1 MRAGAARSSL
11 DRAIEALHDVGSRL
25 TQRGDHVQA
34 QCPVHEDN
42 RASLSVDYDAGDG
55 KTMLYCHGSC
65 PADEVREALGLTWPM
80 LYDDYEEPDD
90 FKARRQ
96 AEREEERAAAGR
108 RRNAGDP
115 AQGDG
120 PGRGRGA
127 RGRTTESSS
136 SANSDSSM
144 SPAKS
149 TERSAGKS
157 AGKSAAGRRTVK
169 VPALPKGR
177 LPARLTE
184 AVSTP
189 VSEWAIVATYDYVD
203 EQGEVIHQEVRWQR
217 DVETSDG
224 TGEAARRRVEKRFTQ
239 RWPDGRGGWLEKT
252 PADFEPVLYRLPEIA
267 SWIAEG
273 RRIWLCEGVKDADR
287 VDALGE
293 AATTN
298 PSGAANFKASQAGVL
313 AGGDVVLAVDHDL
326 AGYRRAVRVAS
337 ELAQHDVG
345 QVRFALP
352 RTTELHSDLSDHLDA
367 GYPLEGPDGV
377 AWVDLA
383 HMERLVLVAEA
394 EEAAERA
401 RTAAAEARGRAQLA
415 QAAEDVVEGRVKTG
429 RGRKPSR
436 ARVEEE
442 KRFAAR
448 WAAETGK
455 QAGRLARALAE
466 VLEAEQRAQGQG
478 AGDPASESTADL
490 SADLEERVLRAAEAV
505 VGAVREAHEHSDGMP
520 EEISSLIGQITEMV
534 AELEELEPRGRTTE
548 TRRAPV
554 PTQEPGEPDDADELE
569 ALMREHGVVSTD
581 DLIPGDPDEPYDE
594 HDPYDPEDDGYDEDR
609 DELDEV
615 DHSKVLTHP
624 TAARLPDPERRI
636 PMFRGHWAYESG
648 GEGRRRRGVYAADR
662 QGPWEW
668 VAPLPYVKARVIR
681 RDGSGRRTGT
691 GYLISAHPD
700 DKGVLIGFD
709 ELRAATWANQL
720 GLSLSQDDRIQKA
733 ASTAIVHLAEE
744 AEEREAIPRVVDGQ
758 VSIPI
763 ADTLPGGYL
772 VTSPATRAE
781 AIATW
786 QQILLEVA
794 RSPRMALVMGAATV
808 GPFVAALR
816 RQSHIVAL
824 YGDSD
829 RGKSVT
835 MATAGAIWGDT
846 VTGEGNVVRPWNT
859 STIGVTRYLGQLG
872 VLPPFLDEA
881 GQASMQSPREW
892 GKLIYDVC
900 EGAQR
905 MTAEMRGIGMRVSM
919 PWHGVLIS
927 AGNGRMT
934 DGLGAGKYAGVGK
947 RVIDLETP
955 LTLDAEHAERI
966 KALLPAAF
974 GHLGH
979 EILREHSA
987 ATVEPLIDAAARS
1000 LGMPE
1005 GGNERTIARHLH
1017 AHLAGAM
1024 ILDDLVDAGGEL
1036 YRAAHQAAEEYL
1048 AEWAPPQHD
1057 ADRILDAIR
1066 DALGSEPAMWPDLG
1080 DYLEH
1085 KRPRTWDPDGPGGA
1099 RDVLPQHGI
1108 NRSLS
1113 GITRPAENEGIWVA
1127 VFGHTWRG
1135 LCEDLGVDSA
1145 VACRELNARGVLRR
1159 TEGAKRAHEWTT
1171 KVKATGAKMYELRLA
1186 DDDVLPDTTRS
1197 AGAPVQPAP
1206 QPGSGP
1212 DGDADG
1218 TAAAGPETGH
1228 KAGELPLIGEDGTPL
1243 ATVTPDSVPGAP
1255 TAIATENETHAFSA
1269 EMAPLVPGQ
1278 VPGGSGS
1285 VPGQVPGAAPALTCE
1300 VPGVPG
1306 QKTGNTYTG
1315 ARARVETPQTDEAPV
1330 DEASG
1335 EEVIERLPERT
1346 ECIQCG
1352 YPAGYLVNGVPLH
1365 VGYCA
1370 EGYAKRGEQEA
1381 FARRLQER
1389 RAARSAER
1397 AERAEAAEEAAA
1409 APQGAPTAP
1418 ADVERPAGA
1427 VDGPQRDARRGSH
1440 RGSGRG
1446 SERQAVEAGQVRQER
1461 FTAPAACL
1469 TAEAI
1474 HCADGTTQPW
1484 PVVEHLGDLAALAG
1498 RDALRLGWGGGEDRL
1513 PDPGQLWLFAE
1524 ALERLGLPTS
1534 MPLPEKALTKAQRA
1548 KASEKMF
1555 AALDEHPVVAGA
1567 REAGW
1572 QFGQGDHLA
1581 VWTRMW
1587 HPELL
1592 PGGAILVGLPWH
1604 HIEGVPL
1611 FADQPDPSTL
1621 ARRLRLFAVQT
1632 GVAYRLTTA
1641 ATGLDLIDH
1650 HRPPRRDDYDDRGEN
1665 RGRVALVRNTAA
1677 ELPPWRLKTGDQRFA
1692 NLEADYSWWR
1702 TWDSLPDSER
1712 GLRYVHGYDRGAS
1725 YLVPW
1730 RGTEL
1735 GVEGLRHRVVDDVEQ
1750 ARAGVLWDGKEKP
1763 GYYLVDTWAWES
1775 WALPD
1780 PANAAGAAVG
1790 KNRVWVTVHTLRQL
1804 ASHGVR
1810 PAIWESWTW
1819 DVTAR
1824 YLEGPGK
1831 TLVQARSALSALIA
1845 SNNGDGGRDLEG
1857 TAQQTAL
1864 QAEDAG
1870 TVLATI
1876 KLLYAATVGKL
1887 AERDHRPDFH
1897 LWRPDWRDHVIAAS
1911 RTGILH
1917 TVTKALE
1924 ISGVAPLA
1932 VDRDAIFY
1940 ASDDPDPIS
1949 AWPGDPSKLGT
1960 SPGAWKA
1967 IGTGDL
1973 QSWGPE
1979 HLAKRVGRWRYAEAV
1994 DALQTNRPAG
2004 AGGLSGGDVDAV
2016 GERGDGA

>member
-1 MRAGAARSSL
+1 MSQGARSSL
-11 DRAIEALHDVGSRL
+11 QRAVDALHNAGCRL
-25 TQRGDHVQA
+25 SERGDHVQA
-34 QCPVHEDN
+34 QCPTHEDQK
-42 RASLSVDYDAGDG
+42 ASLSVDYEGQQG
-55 KTMLYCHGSC
+55 KTMLYCHAGC
-65 PADEVREALGLTWPM
+65 NGDEVLETLSLTWPM
-80 LYDDYEEPDD
+80 LYDDYEEPEE
-90 FKARRQ
+90 FAARRQ
-96 AEREEERAAAGR
+96 AERGQDRAHSG
-108 RRNAGDP
+108 
-115 AQGDG
+115 
-120 PGRGRGA
+120 GRGA
-127 RGRTTESSS
+127 ASTGRRGRNTTS
-136 SANSDSSM
+136 SA
-144 SPAKS
+144 
-149 TERSAGKS
+149 
-157 AGKSAAGRRTVK
+157 SAAGDGGQVTPKVTPTKPTRRSVK

-177 LPARLTE
+177 LPARLSEVTP
-184 AVSTP
+184 TP
-189 VSEWAIVATYDYVD
+189 VSEWTIAATYDYVD
-203 EQGEVIHQEVRWQR
+203 EQGVCVHQEVRWQR
-217 DVETSDG
+217 TLEVPG
-224 TGEAARRRVEKRFTQ
+224 TELKAPSERRTEKRFTQ
-239 RWPDGRGGWLEKT
+239 RWPDGSGGWLEKA
-252 PADFEPVLYRLPEIA
+252 PAGFEPVLYRLPEI
-267 SWIAEG
+267 SEWISQG

-298 PSGAANFKASQAGVL
+298 PSGAANFKPSQAAAL
-313 AGGDVVLAVDHDL
+313 AGGDVVVAVDHDL
-326 AGYRRAVRVAS
+326 AGYRRAVRLAG
-337 ELAQHDVG
+337 ELSQHDAR
-345 QVRFALP
+345 VRFALP

-367 GYPLEGPDGV
+367 GHPLEGPDGV
-377 AWVDLA
+377 VWADLA
-383 HMERLVLVAEA
+383 HMESLVLVAEA
-394 EEAAERA
+394 EEAAARA
-401 RTAAAEARGRAQLA
+401 RTAAQEAQGRARLA
-415 QAAEDVVEGRVKTG
+415 QEALDVMEGRESGG
-429 RGRKPSR
+429 RGRKPTG
-436 ARVEEE
+436 ARVAEEA
-442 KRFAAR
+442 RFATR

-455 QAGRLARALAE
+455 QAGRVARVLVE
-466 VLEAEQRAQGQG
+466 VLHAAQVAASSTRSGEGSAGGTAGG
-478 AGDPASESTADL
+478 AAPDVAADL
-490 SADLEERVLRAAEAV
+490 AADLEERVLRAAEAV
-505 VGAVREAHEHSDGMP
+505 VAATQDAYVALGEAVAIP
-520 EEISSLIGQITEMV
+520 AEISAVLEQLQEMV
-534 AELEELEPRGRTTE
+534 EELEELDPRGHTAPAAP
-548 TRRAPV
+548 RAAV
-554 PTQEPGEPDDADELE
+554 DDSEAAAAAADQDALE
-569 ALMREHGVVSTD
+569 ALMREHGVVSTAELLGG
-581 DLIPGDPDEPYDE
+581 DLGDSGALGDPDDS
-594 HDPYDPEDDGYDEDR
+594 DDLDDDEDDARDEDDSDR
-609 DELDEV
+609 G
-615 DHSKVLTHP
+615 KVLNHP
-624 TAARLPDPERRI
+624 TAVRMPDPERRI
-636 PMFRGHWAYESG
+636 PMFRGHWAYETG
-648 GEGRRRRGVYAADR
+648 GDGRRRRGVYASER

-691 GYLISAHPD
+691 GYLISAAPD
-700 DKGVLIGFD
+700 DRGLLIGFD

-720 GLSLSQDDRIQKA
+720 GLSLSQDDRILKA
-733 ASTAIVHLAEE
+733 ASTAIVYLAEE

-758 VSIPI
+758 ISIPI

-772 VTSPATRAE
+772 VTSPADRAT
-781 AIATW
+781 ALGTW
-786 QQILLEVA
+786 KEILLEVA
-794 RSPRMALVMGAATV
+794 QSPRMALVMGAATV
-808 GPFVAALR
+808 APFVAALR

-846 VTGEGNVVRPWNT
+846 VTSEGNVVRPWNT

-892 GKLIYDVC
+892 GKMIYDVC

-919 PWHGVLIS
+919 PWHGIMVS

-947 RVIDLETP
+947 RVIDIETP
-955 LTLDAEHAERI
+955 LTIDAEHAERI
-966 KALLPAAF
+966 KTLLPDAF

-979 EILREHSA
+979 EILAQHSA
-987 ATVEPLIDAAARS
+987 ETVEPLIDAAAHAI
-1000 LGMPE
+1000 GMPE

-1017 AHLAGAM
+1017 AHMAGAM
-1024 ILDDLVDAGGEL
+1024 ILDDLVDAGGLL
-1036 YRAAHQAAEEYL
+1036 YAAAKTAAQEYL

-1066 DALGSEPAMWPDLG
+1066 DALGSEPAMWPDLS

-1085 KRPRTWDPDGPGGA
+1085 KRPKSWDPDTVGGS
-1099 RDVLPQHGI
+1099 REVLPQHGI

-1113 GITRPAENEGIWVA
+1113 GIIRPAETDGIWVA

-1135 LCEDLGVDSA
+1135 MCEDLGVDSA

-1171 KVKATGAKMYELRLA
+1171 KVKATGAKMYELRLV
-1186 DDDVLPDTTRS
+1186 DEDVDHLPITTPGPTSPAQGPTTDPATSPTAGPPPGTGTQGRAGRAGEVDGHETAAQDAP
-1197 AGAPVQPAP
+1197 AGAAGESAAVAVGDV
-1206 QPGSGP
+1206 PGLLI
-1212 DGDADG
+1212 
-1218 TAAAGPETGH
+1218 TNAAGD
-1228 KAGELPLIGEDGTPL
+1228 L
-1243 ATVTPDSVPGAP
+1243 VPGHAP
-1255 TAIATENETHAFSA
+1255 PSAPAHTDAAISVEMETV
-1269 EMAPLVPGQ
+1269 VPGQ

-1285 VPGQVPGAAPALTCE
+1285 VPGEVPGASPALTWV

-1306 QKTGNTYTG
+1306 QSVEITHTG
-1315 ARARVETPQTDEAPV
+1315 ARARVKTPLSADCDSPAAEPEGV
-1330 DEASG
+1330 
-1335 EEVIERLPERT
+1335 EEE
-1346 ECIQCG
+1346 IQRISDDGDRVPCVQCHR
-1352 YPAGYLVNGVPLH
+1352 PTGYLVNGVPLH
-1365 VGYCA
+1365 VGFCA
-1370 EGYAKRGEQEA
+1370 DHHAKRDEQEA
-1381 FARRLQER
+1381 FAEKIRAKREA
-1389 RAARSAER
+1389 RAAARQETATDAES
-1397 AERAEAAEEAAA
+1397 
-1409 APQGAPTAP
+1409 TANHTASHTGEP
-1418 ADVERPAGA
+1418 A
-1427 VDGPQRDARRGSH
+1427 VDQDAGERGRRGRRDESD
-1440 RGSGRG
+1440 RRPGKATST
-1446 SERQAVEAGQVRQER
+1446 QAR
-1461 FTAPAACL
+1461 FSAPAASV

-1474 HCADGTTQPW
+1474 HCADGTTTPW
-1484 PVVEHLGDLAALAG
+1484 PHVEHLGDLAALAG

-1513 PDPGQLWLFAE
+1513 PDPGQLWLFSD

-1555 AALDEHPVVAGA
+1555 SALDDHPMVAGA

-1587 HPELL
+1587 HRDLL

-1611 FADQPDPSTL
+1611 FADQPDPVTL

-1677 ELPPWRLKTGDQRFA
+1677 ELPPWRLKSTDARFA

-1702 TWDSLPDSER
+1702 AWESLSESER
-1712 GLRYVHGYDRGAS
+1712 GRRYVHGYDRGAS

-1735 GVEGLRHRVVDDVEQ
+1735 GVHGLRHRVAADEAEAQ
-1750 ARAGVLWDGKEKP
+1750 AQALWDGKERP
-1763 GYYLVDTWAWES
+1763 GYFLVDAWKWES

-1780 PANAAGAAVG
+1780 PANAAGASVG
-1790 KNRVWVTVHTLRQL
+1790 KGRVWVTVHTLRQL
-1804 ASHGVR
+1804 AAHGVR
-1810 PAIWESWTW
+1810 PPIWEAWDW

-1831 TLVQARSALSALIA
+1831 ALVQARSALSALIA
-1845 SNNGDGGRDLEG
+1845 DGNQ
-1857 TAQQTAL
+1857 AQ
-1864 QAEDAG
+1864 DARA
-1870 TVLATI
+1870 VLATV

-1897 LWRPDWRDHVIAAS
+1897 LWRPDWRDHVISAS

-1924 ISGVAPLA
+1924 LSGQAPLV

-1940 ASDDPDPIS
+1940 ASDDPKPIS

-1960 SPGAWKA
+1960 NPGAWKA

-1973 QSWGPE
+1973 QAWGPA
-1979 HLAKRVGRWRYAEAV
+1979 HLPKRVGRWRYTEAV
-1994 DALQTNRPAG
+1994 EALQLPTGGEG
-2004 AGGLSGGDVDAV
+2004 A
-2016 GERGDGA
+2016 